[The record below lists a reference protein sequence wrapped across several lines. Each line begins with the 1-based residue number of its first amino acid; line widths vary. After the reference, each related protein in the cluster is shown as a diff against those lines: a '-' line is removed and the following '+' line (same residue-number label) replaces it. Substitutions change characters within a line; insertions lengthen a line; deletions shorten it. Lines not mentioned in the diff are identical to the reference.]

1 MIHIPLVISCA
12 ATVYATIFYVNGLPV
27 AMHKG
32 DIPGSTERSI
42 FYTNWMYINGHLLNP
57 NTVDWQPGQ
66 RTSCVGLSD
75 KTLRGIS

>member
-12 ATVYATIFYVNGLPV
+12 ATVYAKIFYVNGLPV

-42 FYTNWMYINGHLLNP
+42 FFTQWLSINGHLLNP
-57 NTVDWQPGQ
+57 NTIDWQPGQ
-66 RTSCVGLSD
+66 RTTCFDWPD
-75 KTLRGIS
+75 KTLRSIS